1 MHQFLIRF
9 LCFSLFLT
17 ICCSFYKSIRASFRT
32 FVNVVVS
39 CMRVSFSKVVTTK
52 VNLFLVFMCILLYL
66 NFFCPFL
73 ALPGDHY
80 LQYPCSII
88 IIIIKIISI
97 HNIHC
102 YQQHHHNHHHH
113 CHQHH
118 KQTRIVGFFRSV
130 EGMKEVLRNTRLH
143 LKLKQYFYYS
153 WCLFIVYDW
162 IMCQKQSP
170 HGSVKKGA
178 LENYAKF
185 TGNTCARVSFLMK
198 LKASGLQLY

>member
-1 MHQFLIRF
+1 MLSYLEQFSCFISHIYETEDIGLPLKVFENLLSGNSSSRVLIMHQFLIRF

-17 ICCSFYKSIRASFRT
+17 ICCSFYKSIRAYFRT

-39 CMRVSFSKVVTTK
+39 CMRVSFSKVVATK
-52 VNLFLVFMCILLYL
+52 VNLFLVFMCILLFL

-102 YQQHHHNHHHH
+102 YQQHHNHHHH

-118 KQTRIVGFFRSV
+118 K
-130 EGMKEVLRNTRLH
+130 
-143 LKLKQYFYYS
+143 
-153 WCLFIVYDW
+153 
-162 IMCQKQSP
+162 
-170 HGSVKKGA
+170 
-178 LENYAKF
+178 
-185 TGNTCARVSFLMK
+185 
-198 LKASGLQLY
+198 